1 MAIVAGAVAGM
12 AASTVVESYLM
23 TTAFSAVAFGTVT
36 YAAIGGAVAGAVVA
50 SSVTGALAEEP
61 TQPDFAGGGGASA
74 AAGMLINK
82 QANDAPIPV
91 VYGQRKV
98 GGTRILL
105 EVTGT
110 DNEYLNIVLAVSEG
124 EIDSF
129 ENIYLND
136 VLSTD
141 SKFTGFLD
149 TYTHTGSTTQSA
161 DSNLVSDVTGW
172 TTNHQ
177 LKGTSYLY
185 VKLKFDQDV
194 YASGLPTITAD
205 VKGTKVYDPRTSTT
219 AWSNNPVLCIRDY
232 LTNTRYGR
240 GIETSLIDDTSFNAA
255 ANYCEENVTI
265 GGVSKDRYT
274 CNGVVNT
281 SNGSMDIL
289 KKLLTACR
297 GFLIF
302 SGGKYKLVIDK
313 AETAAFTF
321 SEDNIVGAW
330 NISLG
335 NKNNQ
340 FNRIRAN
347 FFNPDRNWQ
356 PDLAIIDSTTL
367 RTSDNGLLLEKTIDL
382 PFTSDIDRAK
392 MITTINLNQSRQQ
405 IMCEFTSTIEG
416 LRTEVGDV
424 VYIKHATTGWDTLN
438 SNAGKLFRVMRI
450 TLQNN
455 DEVRILAME
464 YDATAY
470 DFGTIS
476 ATDAAPNTNLPDAL
490 TVIAPTALSASE
502 ALYSTIGGAG
512 VKVRVTIDWNAS
524 KDIFVREYEVEWRL
538 NGSSTYTHLTTT
550 RNLTA
555 RLDDADPNVYDF
567 RVRAINS
574 MGVSSDWATL
584 DNVTIAGLTVPPVD
598 VDGLSLIALGGYAHL
613 SWDLATDL
621 DVRTGGKVRFRH
633 SNLTSGASWESSTD
647 IGSAVAGHNTTVV
660 LPLLTGTYMAKFV
673 DSTSNESVSAS
684 SFITTTVPDIIKM
697 NAVATSTQN
706 PLFTGTKT
714 NMVAVDN
721 VLKFEADTLLDSVTE
736 SMDDWEL
743 LDAIGGLDT
752 SGTYEF
758 DTYLDLGATYTS
770 RATAEIA
777 FSAFV
782 VGDTMDDRT
791 TLMDTWT
798 DFDNVPSDVNLDL
811 YVATTTDDPSG
822 SPTWGSWAKFTVA
835 DYSARALKF
844 KVEATSSDADHQINV
859 TALSVSVD
867 FPDRVQG
874 DNALQSGV
882 GTKSITYPSSFYAIP
897 SVGIT
902 GCDLDQNDRMV
913 LSNETKTGFDVTFYQ
928 GNGTGSPQ
936 DIKFNW
942 LSRGY

>member
-438 SNAGKLFRVMRI
+438 SNSGKLFRVMRI
-450 TLQNN
+450 TLQND

-490 TVIAPTALSASE
+490 TVIAPTALSTTES
-502 ALYSTIGGAG
+502 LYDTIGSAG
-512 VKVRVTIDWNAS
+512 VKVRVQLDWTAS
-524 KDIFVREYEVEWRL
+524 ADIFVREYDVEFKKSADATWKV
-538 NGSSTYTHLTTT
+538 LTTT
-550 RNLTA
+550 RAVTA
-555 RLDDADPNVYDF
+555 RLDDVDPTLYDF
-567 RVRAINS
+567 RVRAVNS
-574 MGVSSDWATL
+574 MGVSSAYTTL
-584 DNVTIAGLTVPPVD
+584 SNVTVNGLTTPPVD
-598 VDGLSLIALGGYAHL
+598 VAGLSFIALGGYAHL

-621 DVRTGGKVRFRH
+621 DVRVGGKVRFRH
-633 SNLTSGASWESSTD
+633 SNLTSGTTWESSTD

-673 DSTSNESVSAS
+673 DSTGNESVNVS
-684 SFITTTVPDIIKM
+684 SFVTTTVPDIIKM
-697 NAVATSTQN
+697 NAVATSTQH
-706 PLFTGTKT
+706 PSFTGTKT
-714 NMVAVDN
+714 DMIAVDS
-721 VLKFEADTLLDSVTE
+721 VLKFEADTLWDSF
-736 SMDDWEL
+736 SGLMDTWHL
-743 LDAIGGLDT
+743 LDAYGGLDK

-770 RATAEIA
+770 RATASVA
-777 FSAFV
+777 FTAFTL
-782 VGDTMDDRT
+782 GDYIDDRT
-791 TLMDTWT
+791 TLMDTWS
-798 DFDNVPSDVNLDL
+798 DFDNIPSDVNLNL

-822 SPTWGSWAKFTVA
+822 TPTWTAWAKFTVA
-835 DYSARALKF
+835 DYSARAYKF
-844 KVEATSSDADHQINV
+844 KIIATSTDVLHQINV
-859 TALSVSVD
+859 TELSVSVD
-867 FPDRVQG
+867 IPDRVQG
-874 DNALQSGV
+874 DNAIQSGV

>member
-405 IMCEFTSTIEG
+405 IMCEFTATIEG

-438 SNAGKLFRVMRI
+438 SNSGKLFRVMRI

-490 TVIAPTALSASE
+490 TVIAPTAISASE

-555 RLDDADPNVYDF
+555 RLDDADPDLYDF

-574 MGVSSDWATL
+574 MGVSSD
-584 DNVTIAGLTVPPVD
+584 
-598 VDGLSLIALGGYAHL
+598 
-613 SWDLATDL
+613 
-621 DVRTGGKVRFRH
+621 
-633 SNLTSGASWESSTD
+633 
-647 IGSAVAGHNTTVV
+647 
-660 LPLLTGTYMAKFV
+660 
-673 DSTSNESVSAS
+673 
-684 SFITTTVPDIIKM
+684 
-697 NAVATSTQN
+697 
-706 PLFTGTKT
+706 
-714 NMVAVDN
+714 
-721 VLKFEADTLLDSVTE
+721 
-736 SMDDWEL
+736 
-743 LDAIGGLDT
+743 
-752 SGTYEF
+752 
-758 DTYLDLGATYTS
+758 
-770 RATAEIA
+770 
-777 FSAFV
+777 
-782 VGDTMDDRT
+782 
-791 TLMDTWT
+791 
-798 DFDNVPSDVNLDL
+798 
-811 YVATTTDDPSG
+811 
-822 SPTWGSWAKFTVA
+822 
-835 DYSARALKF
+835 
-844 KVEATSSDADHQINV
+844 
-859 TALSVSVD
+859 
-867 FPDRVQG
+867 
-874 DNALQSGV
+874 
-882 GTKSITYPSSFYAIP
+882 
-897 SVGIT
+897 
-902 GCDLDQNDRMV
+902 
-913 LSNETKTGFDVTFYQ
+913 
-928 GNGTGSPQ
+928 
-936 DIKFNW
+936 
-942 LSRGY
+942 

>member
-1 MAIVAGAVAGM
+1 MAVVAVAAAGYATSTAVATYVGTTLAYGAIAGAVAG
-12 AASTVVESYLM
+12 
-23 TTAFSAVAFGTVT
+23 
-36 YAAIGGAVAGAVVA
+36 AIAGAVV
-50 SSVTGALAEEP
+50 SSVVSGALVDDPA
-61 TQPDFAGGGGASA
+61 TPDFGSDGGASA

-438 SNAGKLFRVMRI
+438 SNSGKLFRVMRI
-450 TLQNN
+450 TLQND

-490 TVIAPTALSASE
+490 TVIAPTALSTTES
-502 ALYSTIGGAG
+502 LYDTIGSAG
-512 VKVRVTIDWNAS
+512 VKVRVQLDWTAS
-524 KDIFVREYEVEWRL
+524 ADIFVREYDVEFKKSADATWKV
-538 NGSSTYTHLTTT
+538 LTTT
-550 RNLTA
+550 RAVTA
-555 RLDDADPNVYDF
+555 RLDDVDPTLYDF
-567 RVRAINS
+567 RVRAVNS
-574 MGVSSDWATL
+574 MGVSSAYTTL
-584 DNVTIAGLTVPPVD
+584 SNVTVNGLTTPPVD
-598 VDGLSLIALGGYAHL
+598 VAGLSFIALGGYAHL

-621 DVRTGGKVRFRH
+621 DVRVGGKVRFRH
-633 SNLTSGASWESSTD
+633 SNLTSGTTWESSTD

-673 DSTSNESVSAS
+673 DSTGNESVNVS
-684 SFITTTVPDIIKM
+684 SFVTTTVPDIIKM
-697 NAVATSTQN
+697 NAVATSTQH
-706 PLFTGTKT
+706 PSFTGTKT
-714 NMVAVDN
+714 DMIAVDS
-721 VLKFEADTLLDSVTE
+721 VLKFEADTLWDSF
-736 SMDDWEL
+736 SGLMDTWDL
-743 LDAIGGLDT
+743 IDAYGGLDK

-770 RATAEIA
+770 RATASVA
-777 FSAFV
+777 FTAFTL
-782 VGDTMDDRT
+782 GDYIDDRT
-791 TLMDTWT
+791 TLMDTWS
-798 DFDNVPSDVNLDL
+798 DFDNIPSDVNLNL

-822 SPTWGSWAKFTVA
+822 TPTWTAWAKFTVA
-835 DYSARALKF
+835 DYSARAYKF
-844 KVEATSSDADHQINV
+844 KIECTSTDVLHQINV
-859 TALSVSVD
+859 TELSVSVD
-867 FPDRVQG
+867 IPDRVQG
-874 DNALQSGV
+874 DNAIQSGV